1 MMKNDVNLLWIVFW
15 VLIGAAVSLLSFKL
29 LKKNVESI
37 QPPQADEKP
46 KIGRLIFQRFGFL
59 IVIALLIYLAL
70 RTEPLGAVALAI
82 TITVVTWIQV
92 LAFNS
97 KIKKQE
103 ERLKETDFGSN

>member
-1 MMKNDVNLLWIVFW
+1 MKNEVNLLWLLFW
-15 VLIGAAVSLLSFKL
+15 VLIGIAVSLLSFQA
-29 LKKNVESI
+29 LKKYVKSMRT
-37 QPPQADEKP
+37 PQADEKP
-46 KIGRLIFQRFGFL
+46 KVTKLIFQRLGFL
-59 IVIALLIYLAL
+59 IIIALLIYLAL

-103 ERLKETDFGSN
+103 ERLKETDFGRN